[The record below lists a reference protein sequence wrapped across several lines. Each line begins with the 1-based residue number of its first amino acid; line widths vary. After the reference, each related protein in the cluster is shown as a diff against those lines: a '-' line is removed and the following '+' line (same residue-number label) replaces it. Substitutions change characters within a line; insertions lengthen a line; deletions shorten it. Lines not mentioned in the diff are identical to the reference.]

1 MAAGRTVEPVA
12 AVFTLLFGKAL
23 FFLALGALAI
33 HLAIFHIVGEQQTT
47 ARTGLGIAPTNFS
60 PAIGL
65 RADKDRLTGTTP
77 VFTFF
82 FFFADGTFIHNS
94 TLSFQKLQ

>member
-1 MAAGRTVEPVA
+1 MAASRTVEPIA
-12 AVFTLLFGKAL
+12 AVFTLLFGKAR
-23 FFLALGALAI
+23 FFLTLGTLAI
-33 HLAIFHIVGEQQTT
+33 HLAIFNIVSEQQTT
-47 ARTGLGIAPTNFS
+47 ARTGFGIALTNFC

-65 RADKDRLTGTTP
+65 RTDKDRLTGTTP

-94 TLSFQKLQ
+94 SLSFQKLQ